1 MPYGEK
7 MPPEL
12 IEHLR
17 TFKDKPVDPDKPLKH
32 KEKKFLEL
40 LVIGEV
46 PKWRAYDIAYPPR
59 VRVND
64 GSTKYIEYCSRKANQ
79 LLKKANV
86 KKRYEIM
93 QEQIKQSLV
102 DRGVWT
108 KEKGIEKLIDRI
120 EANENEQKRIN
131 ETYEA
136 QIDMLLLKIQETQS
150 ANEKEKLLNQVM
162 KLRKEIRNNT
172 VNNNAIIQAVTEL
185 NKMHGFNAQEITV
198 KQNEEFEIDKK
209 LSKMSIEE
217 LTALLNKK
225 NE

>member
-1 MPYGEK
+1 MAYGEK

-17 TFKDKPVDPDKPLKH
+17 SLKGKPIDPDKPLKH
-32 KEKKFLEL
+32 KEKKFVEL
-40 LVIGEV
+40 LTIGEKE
-46 PKWRAYDIAYPPR
+46 KWQAYDIAYPARKPNR
-59 VRVND
+59 
-64 GSTKYIEYCSRKANQ
+64 TKEYCQSKANR

-93 QEQIKQSLV
+93 QEQIKQSLI

-136 QIDMLLLKIQETQS
+136 QIDMLLLKIQESQS

-185 NKMHGFNAQEITV
+185 NKMHGFNSQEITV
-198 KQNEEFEIDKK
+198 KQDEEFEIDKK
-209 LSKMSIEE
+209 LSKMSVEE

>member
-1 MPYGEK
+1 MAYGEK

-17 TFKDKPVDPDKPLKH
+17 SFEGKPINPDKPLRH

-64 GSTKYIEYCSRKANQ
+64 GSTKYIEYCSHKANR

-136 QIDMLLLKIQETQS
+136 QIDMLLLKIQESQS

-172 VNNNAIIQAVTEL
+172 VNNSAIIQAVTEL

-198 KQNEEFEIDKK
+198 KQDEEFEIDKK
-209 LSKMSIEE
+209 LAKMSVEE